1 MLMLLLYILSFTVSI
16 GDLPKDIKSRLEQE
30 FSNYSRVEYE
40 VVKAPNELNKI
51 YFDKNDD
58 INVIGS
64 TAYIPVYL
72 TDKRGTKK
80 RTTISVRVK
89 LYEKVY
95 ISTKDIAKRDPINV
109 SDFELVE
116 KEITSVRGKIVMS
129 LGEVIGARA
138 GRHIRKGDILT
149 SESIESMPVIF
160 PGDKVSAASIVG
172 NVLISFNAFS
182 RQEGSIGEIIR
193 IRTKDNEIY
202 KAEVID
208 YKNVLI
214 IE

>member
-1 MLMLLLYILSFTVSI
+1 MLMLLLYILSFATSI
-16 GDLPKDIKSRLEQE
+16 DDLPKEIKSRLEMK
-30 FSNYSRVEYE
+30 FSNFHRVEYE
-40 VVKAPNELNKI
+40 VVKAPKELNKI
-51 YFDKNDD
+51 YFNEDDD
-58 INVIGS
+58 INIIGS
-64 TAYIPVYL
+64 TAYIPISQI
-72 TDKRGTKK
+72 DKRGKKK

-89 LYEKVY
+89 IYEKVY
-95 ISTKDIAKRDPINV
+95 ISTKDITKRDPINV

-116 KEITSVRGKIVMS
+116 KEITAVRGNIVMS

-149 SESIESMPVIF
+149 SESIENMPVIF
-160 PGDKVSAASIVG
+160 PGDRVSAVTIVG
-172 NVLISFNAFS
+172 NVLISFNAIS
-182 RQEGSIGEIIR
+182 RQEGSIGDVIR
-193 IRTKDNEIY
+193 IRSKDKEVY

>member
-1 MLMLLLYILSFTVSI
+1 MLMLLIYILSFTVSI
-16 GDLPKDIKSRLEQE
+16 GDLPKDIKSRLELE

-95 ISTKDIAKRDPINV
+95 ISTKDITKRDPINV

-149 SESIESMPVIF
+149 SESIENMPVIF

>member
-1 MLMLLLYILSFTVSI
+1 MLMLFIYILSFITSVNE
-16 GDLPKDIKSRLEQE
+16 LPREIKNRLEQE

-40 VVKAPNELNKI
+40 VIKAPKELNNI
-51 YFDKNDD
+51 YFNENDD

-64 TAYIPVYL
+64 SAYIPIYVF
-72 TDKRGTKK
+72 DKRGNKK

-89 LYEKVY
+89 IYEKVY

-109 SDFELVE
+109 SDFKLVE
-116 KEITSVRGKIVMS
+116 KDITALRGKIVTS
-129 LGEVIGARA
+129 LGDVIGARA
-138 GRHIRKGDILT
+138 NRSIRKGDILT
-149 SESIESMPVIF
+149 SESIERMPVIY
-160 PGDKVSAASIVG
+160 PGDRVTAASIVG
-172 NVLISFNAFS
+172 NVLISFNAIS
-182 RQEGSIGEIIR
+182 RQEGSIGDIIR
-193 IRTKDNEIY
+193 IRTKDNDIY

>member
-1 MLMLLLYILSFTVSI
+1 MLILFIYILSFITSVD
-16 GDLPKDIKSRLEQE
+16 DLPKDIKSKLEME
-30 FSNYSRVEYE
+30 FSNYTRVEYR
-40 VVKAPNELNKI
+40 VVKAPKELNKI
-51 YFDKNDD
+51 YFNEDDD
-58 INVIGS
+58 INIIGS

-72 TDKRGTKK
+72 IDKRGNKK

-89 LYEKVY
+89 IYEKVY
-95 ISTKDIAKRDPINV
+95 ISTKDINRRDPINV
-109 SDFELVE
+109 SDFKLVE
-116 KEITSVRGKIVMS
+116 KEITAVRGKIVNS

-138 GRHIRKGDILT
+138 GRNIKKGDILT
-149 SESIESMPVIF
+149 TESLEAMPVIF

-172 NVLISFNAFS
+172 NVLISFNAIS
-182 RQEGSIGEIIR
+182 RQEGSIGDVIR
-193 IRTKDNEIY
+193 IRTKNNDIY

>member
-1 MLMLLLYILSFTVSI
+1 MLLLYILSFTTSI
-16 GDLPKDIKSRLEQE
+16 NDLPIEIKSRLDVE
-30 FSNYSRVEYE
+30 FSSYSRVEYE
-40 VVKAPNELNKI
+40 VVKAPKDLSKV
-51 YFDKNDD
+51 YFNKNDD

-64 TAYIPVYL
+64 VVYIPISLV
-72 TDKRGTKK
+72 DKRGKNK

-89 LYEKVY
+89 TFGKVY
-95 ISTKDIAKRDPINV
+95 VSTKDITKRDPINV
-109 SDFELVE
+109 SDFEFVE
-116 KEITSVRGKIVMS
+116 KENTAVRGKIVVS

-138 GRHIRKGDILT
+138 ARYIRKGEILT
-149 SESIESMPVIF
+149 TSSLEKMPVVF
-160 PGDKVSAASIVG
+160 PGNKVSAASIVG
-172 NVLISFNAFS
+172 HVQISFNAIS
-182 RQEGSIGEIIR
+182 RQEGSVGDVIR

>member
-16 GDLPKDIKSRLEQE
+16 GDLPKDIKSRLELE

-40 VVKAPNELNKI
+40 VVKAPKELSKI

-72 TDKRGTKK
+72 TDKRGIKK

-95 ISTKDIAKRDPINV
+95 ISTKDITKRDPINV

-172 NVLISFNAFS
+172 NVLISFNAFA